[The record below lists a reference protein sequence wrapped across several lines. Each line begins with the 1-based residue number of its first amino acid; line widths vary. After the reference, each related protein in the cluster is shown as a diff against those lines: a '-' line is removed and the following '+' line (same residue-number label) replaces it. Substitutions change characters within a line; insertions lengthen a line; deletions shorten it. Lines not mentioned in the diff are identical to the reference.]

1 MAGKGHT
8 MTLRPRLLPVLVA
21 VASLGLAARL
31 TDMWQGFDVMAQDRP
46 STSAGSAAPQAWA
59 GAPAQGAEA
68 AAEPAMT
75 PEQAAAAPSQD
86 GNVDEAQ
93 GIFHL
98 PSNPLTMTDEEVDLL
113 QSLAERRDEI
123 ERRTK
128 RVEER
133 EALLQAAERRIEEKV
148 DGLRVLQRTIE
159 DLLKQH
165 EEQTESQYQS
175 LVKIYENMKP
185 KDAARI
191 FEELEMDILL
201 PVVER
206 MKERKTAPIL
216 AKMNADKAK
225 AITTELA
232 QRRLLPVEK

>member
-1 MAGKGHT
+1 MN
-8 MTLRPRLLPVLVA
+8 LRPRLLPVLVA
-21 VASLGLAARL
+21 VASLALAARL
-31 TDMWQGFDVMAQDRP
+31 IDLWRGCDVMAQDRP
-46 STSAGSAAPQAWA
+46 GASTETAASPTWA
-59 GAPAQGAEA
+59 GDPAQGAEA
-68 AAEPAMT
+68 APAPSTALPGQQAEAK
-75 PEQAAAAPSQD
+75 PSQD
-86 GNVDEAQ
+86 GSIDEAQ
-93 GIFHL
+93 GIFRL
-98 PSNPLTMTDEEVDLL
+98 PPDPLTMTDEEVDLL
-113 QSLAERRDEI
+113 QSLAKRRNEI

-128 RVEER
+128 AVEER

-148 DGLRVLQRTIE
+148 VDLKELQRNIE

-165 EEQTESQYQS
+165 EQQTESQYQS

-191 FEELEMDILL
+191 FEELKMDILL

-232 QRRLLPVEK
+232 QRRLLPEKK

>member
-1 MAGKGHT
+1 

-21 VASLGLAARL
+21 VASLALAARL

-46 STSAGSAAPQAWA
+46 TAGAGTATSQAWA
-59 GAPAQGAEA
+59 GGPAQGAES
-68 AAEPAMT
+68 AAEPAS
-75 PEQAAAAPSQD
+75 PGGQAAMEPSQD

-93 GIFHL
+93 GIFRL
-98 PSNPLTMTDEEVDLL
+98 PPDPLTMTDEEVDLL

-148 DGLRVLQRTIE
+148 DGLKELQRTIE
-159 DLLKQH
+159 DLLKQY
-165 EEQTESQYQS
+165 EEQTETQYQS

-232 QRRLLPVEK
+232 QRRLLPAQK

>member
-1 MAGKGHT
+1 MN
-8 MTLRPRLLPVLVA
+8 LRPRLLPVLVA
-21 VASLGLAARL
+21 VASLALAARL
-31 TDMWQGFDVMAQDRP
+31 TDMWPGFDVMAQDRP
-46 STSAGSAAPQAWA
+46 GASTGTAASPTWA

-68 AAEPAMT
+68 APAPSAALPGQQAEAT
-75 PEQAAAAPSQD
+75 PSQD
-86 GNVDEAQ
+86 GSIDEAQ
-93 GIFHL
+93 GIFRL
-98 PSNPLTMTDEEVDLL
+98 PPDPLTMTDEEVGLL
-113 QSLAERRDEI
+113 QSLAKRRDEI

-128 RVEER
+128 LVEER

-148 DGLRVLQRTIE
+148 VDLKELQRNIE

-165 EEQTESQYQS
+165 EQQTESQYQS

-232 QRRLLPVEK
+232 QRRLLPEKK